1 VVYVVALVMLSAY
14 LTVINIVGKG
24 KTTDDPSELGLLYTQ
39 RPHTKLKRT
48 KRHVVR
54 GWVRCVRVWFHGGSA
69 PAPV

>member
-24 KTTDDPSELGLLYTQ
+24 KTTDDASELGLLYTQ

-54 GWVRCVRVWFHGGSA
+54 G
-69 PAPV
+69 